1 MGCGNCRSLPKAKQ
15 VMRSQETILLK
26 ALSKAIVE
34 ALSKAI
40 VGAFLLG
47 CMVVILVREQWG
59 RARLKPWG
67 GHSR

>member
-1 MGCGNCRSLPKAKQ
+1 VR
-15 VMRSQETILLK
+15 RSQETILLK
-26 ALSKAIVE
+26 ALSKAFVE

-47 CMVVILVREQWG
+47 CMVVILVREQWARLS

-67 GHSR
+67 GLSR